1 MSQLNSGAYRIG
13 GRLFKSAA
21 TSVFALSAL
30 AGGMVLSG
38 GEAQAVTT
46 CVTFNS
52 PNSPSINEP
61 CVDPD
66 WTVSGQVFSSPGEN
80 GIVDLTDLMVS
91 PDQATIDIDFDSPG
105 GTSGGNNGYYKY
117 FVETSDHK
125 IIKASLEALNE
136 SSMSADYDV

>member
-1 MSQLNSGAYRIG
+1 MSHFNSGANRIG

-30 AGGMVLSG
+30 AGGMVLSV
-38 GEAQAVTT
+38 GEARAVTT
-46 CVTFNS
+46 CVTFN
-52 PNSPSINEP
+52 PPVYNEP
-61 CVDPD
+61 CVDSD

-117 FVETSDHK
+117 FV
-125 IIKASLEALNE
+125 
-136 SSMSADYDV
+136 